1 MSELSIIITNYP
13 WKSKDQE
20 ERFLELCSVELSV
33 HAQMASGL
41 SGLWIASTSGQGRW
55 RELVIPQLAAR
66 VEKGLVSCSAPERH
80 TPNDLRTPVYVI
92 S

>member
-1 MSELSIIITNYP
+1 MVYEWIVYHNTKYP

-20 ERFLELCSVELSV
+20 ERFLELCSVEVSV

-41 SGLWIASTSGQGRW
+41 SGLWLASTSGPGRW

-66 VEKGLVSCSAPERH
+66 VEKGLVSCSAPERPPM
-80 TPNDLRTPVYVI
+80 T
-92 S
+92 